1 MSYLLTYLLTYTLPS
16 TDKEIPLPPTPPA
29 TALGCYVDRSDEE
42 GRDLAWCATK
52 FMTTDDPVAECGGRC
67 LSYKYFA
74 LENGHECRCG
84 NSYGK
89 YGKAK
94 AAQSCSMPCTRD
106 PKVMC
111 GGFYFET
118 VYSH

>member
-1 MSYLLTYLLTYTLPS
+1 
-16 TDKEIPLPPTPPA
+16 
-29 TALGCYVDRSDEE
+29 
-42 GRDLAWCATK
+42 
-52 FMTTDDPVAECGGRC
+52 MTTNDPVSECGGRC

-89 YGKAK
+89 YGQAK
-94 AAQSCSMPCTRD
+94 AGHGCLIPCVKD
-106 PKVMC
+106 PTLMC
-111 GGFYFET
+111 GGDYYES